1 MTPAIFGLAGPVLT
15 ADERAFFADADPAGY
30 ILFGR
35 NIEDREQLRAL
46 TDSLR
51 AIQGRERLLITID
64 QEGGPVA
71 RLKPPL
77 WPRYPAGSAFDK
89 LYEIAPASAIEA
101 AGWTSPRPASPAPTP
116 PCSTCA
122 SPMATR

>member
-64 QEGGPVA
+64 QEGGPD
-71 RLKPPL
+71 
-77 WPRYPAGSAFDK
+77 SA
-89 LYEIAPASAIEA
+89 A
-101 AGWTSPRPASPAPTP
+101 
-116 PCSTCA
+116 
-122 SPMATR
+122 